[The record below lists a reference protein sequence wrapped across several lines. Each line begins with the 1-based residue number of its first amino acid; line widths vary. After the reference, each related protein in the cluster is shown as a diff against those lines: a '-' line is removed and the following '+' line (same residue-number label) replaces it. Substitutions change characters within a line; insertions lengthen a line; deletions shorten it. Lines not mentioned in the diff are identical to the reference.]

1 MPNPP
6 LNQHAFRDAVFRGL
20 PGVGPEWPVSDQPA
34 TIKDVT
40 DIVQAYYRFVARPEL
55 DKLAVSVDTAFN
67 MLHKDVFELRSELR
81 DLGQEVRQEQTES
94 LRLCTVAG
102 GWPDNTP
109 PEDRADFIY
118 NQIMTAENWCSTS
131 GIVEEVTCGKTRR

>member
-1 MPNPP
+1 MAK
-6 LNQHAFRDAVFRGL
+6 LYTL
-20 PGVGPEWPVSDQPA
+20 A

-40 DIVQAYYRFVARPEL
+40 DIVQSYYRFIARPEL

-67 MLHKDVFELRSELR
+67 MLQKHIFELRSELR

-94 LRLCTVAG
+94 SILCTVAG

-109 PEDRADFIY
+109 PEDRAEFIY
-118 NQIMTAENWCSTS
+118 KQINECRELVQHIWN
-131 GIVEEVTCGKTRR
+131 RRRGDM